1 MVLLDETPWVV
12 CVVDT
17 PDKQVA
23 GIASMHDLRETSS
36 GCFLQK
42 VDVVSLDARS
52 QVGLDFGVESNA

>member
-1 MVLLDETPWVV
+1 MVSLDETPWVV

-17 PDKQVA
+17 PAKQVA

-52 QVGLDFGVESNA
+52 